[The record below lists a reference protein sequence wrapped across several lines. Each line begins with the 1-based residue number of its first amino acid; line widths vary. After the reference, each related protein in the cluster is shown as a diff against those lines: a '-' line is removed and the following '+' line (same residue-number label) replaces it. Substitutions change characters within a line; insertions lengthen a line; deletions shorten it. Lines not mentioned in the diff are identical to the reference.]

1 MIFGHFLFEGDQ
13 DHHRGGSWPTYHLYG
28 LGVDLLTVF
37 MKFWHFLFEGFR
49 TTPVAHDLHI
59 IWCLFTWENR
69 VYIWFRGGDLN
80 RLIRYLCTSC
90 SKRVRTSPGLITY
103 ILFDASW
110 DKEQE
115 NIWFSDQVSNRFLD
129 IWSFPI
135 HESLGMTPGVIS
147 HILLVTANIWFWRPY
162 DIISDRFQ
170 VMTIFNRV
178 YNFSYRILC

>member
-1 MIFGHFLFEGDQ
+1 MTYIPFIWFRGGSLNRFHEIWAFSVRGVQ
-13 DHHRGGSWPTYHLYG
+13 DHPRGSWPTYHLMPLY
-28 LGVDLLTVF
+28 
-37 MKFWHFLFEGFR
+37 MRKKS
-49 TTPVAHDLHI
+49 
-59 IWCLFTWENR
+59 